1 MYVHSQKF
9 RVESVLTRTTWYMRF
24 EAYRILRCKIWWVG
38 TSKDKIRQDSRTF
51 QFLRRCLVSQSV
63 ESSL

>member
-24 EAYRILRCKIWWVG
+24 EAYHTPL
-38 TSKDKIRQDSRTF
+38 
-51 QFLRRCLVSQSV
+51 
-63 ESSL
+63 